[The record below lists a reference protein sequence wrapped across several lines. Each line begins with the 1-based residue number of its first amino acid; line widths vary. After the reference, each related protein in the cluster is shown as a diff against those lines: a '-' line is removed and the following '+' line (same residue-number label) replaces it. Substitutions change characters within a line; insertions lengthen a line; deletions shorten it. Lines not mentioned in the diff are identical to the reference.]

1 MENEK
6 IYYSMREVCKQTG
19 TTPATLRY
27 WEKSFDQLS
36 PRKDGHGNR
45 YYTQQ
50 DIALI
55 ARIKY
60 IRDEL
65 KITRIEAICRE
76 LKTDKKQSSLK
87 YSAVE
92 ILRNVR
98 AELVE
103 LRALLNQDT
112 MND

>member
-1 MENEK
+1 MQEDK
-6 IYYSMREVCKQTG
+6 IYYSMREVCRQTG
-19 TTPATLRY
+19 VTPAALRF

-45 YYTQQ
+45 YYTSQ

-65 KITRIEAICRE
+65 KITRIEAIRRE
-76 LKTDKKQSSLK
+76 LQTDKKQSALK
-87 YSAVE
+87 HSVAD

-103 LRALLNQDT
+103 LRAMLNQDA
-112 MND
+112 D

>member
-6 IYYSMREVCKQTG
+6 IFYSMREVCQQTG

-27 WEKSFDQLS
+27 WEKSFSQLA

-45 YYTQQ
+45 YYTQE
-50 DIALI
+50 DIAVV

-65 KITRIEAICRE
+65 KITRIEAIRRE
-76 LKTDKKQSSLK
+76 LQTDRKQSVLK
-87 YSAVE
+87 YSTVD
-92 ILRNVR
+92 ILRKVR
-98 AELVE
+98 TELVE
-103 LRALLNQDT
+103 LRAMLHQDT
-112 MND
+112 D

>member
-1 MENEK
+1 MQEDK
-6 IYYSMREVCKQTG
+6 IYYSRREVCRQTG
-19 TTPATLRY
+19 VTPATLRF

-45 YYTQQ
+45 YYTSQE
-50 DIALI
+50 IALI

-65 KITRIEAICRE
+65 KITRIEAIRRE
-76 LKTDKKQSSLK
+76 LQTDKKQSALK
-87 YSAVE
+87 HSVAD

-103 LRALLNQDT
+103 LRAMVNPNAD
-112 MND
+112 

>member
-6 IYYSMREVCKQTG
+6 IYYSMREVCEQTG
-19 TTPATLRY
+19 VTPATLRY
-27 WEKSFDQLS
+27 WEKQFDDLS

-50 DIALI
+50 DIALV

-65 KITRIEAICRE
+65 KITRIEAIRRE
-76 LKTDKKQSSLK
+76 LQTDKKQSSVK

-92 ILRNVR
+92 ILRNIR

-103 LRALLNQDT
+103 LRGLINQET
-112 MND
+112 E

>member
-6 IYYSMREVCKQTG
+6 IFYSMREVCQQTG

-27 WEKSFDQLS
+27 WEKSFSQLA

-45 YYTQQ
+45 YYTQE
-50 DIALI
+50 DIALV

-65 KITRIEAICRE
+65 KITRIEAIRRE
-76 LKTDKKQSSLK
+76 LQTDKKQSALK
-87 YSAVE
+87 YSTVD
-92 ILRNVR
+92 ILRKVR
-98 AELVE
+98 TELVE
-103 LRALLNQDT
+103 LRAMLHKDT
-112 MND
+112 D

>member
-6 IYYSMREVCKQTG
+6 IFYSMREVCQQTG

-27 WEKSFDQLS
+27 WEKSFSQLA

-45 YYTQQ
+45 YYTQE

-65 KITRIEAICRE
+65 KITRIEAIRRE
-76 LKTDKKQSSLK
+76 LQTDKKQSALK
-87 YSAVE
+87 SSTVD
-92 ILRNVR
+92 ILRKVR
-98 AELVE
+98 TELVE
-103 LRALLNQDT
+103 LRAMLHKDT
-112 MND
+112 D